1 MKLLRLL
8 SSSLT
13 EAQPTRCDAACRDRG
28 RREAIYD
35 AAAQNAIRI

>member
-1 MKLLRLL
+1 MKLFRLFSA
-8 SSSLT
+8 SS